1 MNLVVMR
8 LAFNALLGRR
18 RSLLLLGI
26 AALLLAVAG
35 LARWGSSADP
45 SATAATVQNFGLG
58 TLVPVMCLLIGTGVI
73 APEIEDGSIVY
84 LLAKPLRRSTI
95 ALSKL
100 VVALVA
106 SLAFN
111 VAAVVAACAIGGDLD
126 WQLSLALGTATAL
139 AAIAYT
145 SVFFAIAIVSKNPII
160 VGLIYAL
167 LWEGVLAGYI
177 PGVKDVSIRQW
188 ALAPAERL
196 LADHPSWGV
205 TSDLGMTP
213 ALILLGLTTVAAVF
227 VAVQRLKTLPIKV
240 SE

>member
-8 LAFNALLGRR
+8 LTIRALLGRR
-18 RSLLLLGI
+18 RSLMLFGI
-26 AALLLAVAG
+26 SGLLLAVAG
-35 LARWGSSADP
+35 LVRWGTGASITSSA
-45 SATAATVQNFGLG
+45 ATMQNFGLG
-58 TLVPVMCLLIGTGVI
+58 TPVPMSRHII
-73 APEIEDGSIVY
+73 P
-84 LLAKPLRRSTI
+84 RRTI
-95 ALSKL
+95 AFSKL
-100 VVALVA
+100 VVALGT
-106 SLAFN
+106 SLVFT
-111 VAAVVAACAIGGDLD
+111 VAAMVAGVAIAGDQD
-126 WQLSLALGTATAL
+126 WQLALGLGTATAL
-139 AAIAYT
+139 ASLAYT
-145 SVFFAIAIVSKNPII
+145 SVFFAIAIVSRNPII

-196 LADHPSWGV
+196 LASHPTWNV

-213 ALILLGLTTVAAVF
+213 ALILLGIATIAAVF